1 MKLWGGRF
9 ETGTSEVFERFSGSL
24 HFDRRLIDVDARG
37 SQAYARALERAG
49 ILTRLE
55 REELG
60 SAFEDIRHAS
70 KQPDFFDGA
79 RDEDIHTLLIR
90 KLKERVGPLADKIH
104 TGRSRNEQVSLDIRI
119 WLREQIALT
128 QQRLFG
134 MLEKLLELA
143 RRYPGAVIPGYTH
156 LRRAPAALWAH
167 HL

>member
-9 ETGTSEVFERFSGSL
+9 ETGPSEVFERFSGSL

-55 REELG
+55 REELV
-60 SAFEDIRHAS
+60 SAFEDIRHAA
-70 KQPDFFDGA
+70 KQPDFYDRA
-79 RDEDIHTLLIR
+79 TDEDIHTLLIR

-104 TGRSRNEQVSLDIRI
+104 TRRSRTEQASLDIRI
-119 WLREQIALT
+119 SLREPIALT

-134 MLEKLLELA
+134 MREKLLTLT
-143 RRYPGAVIPGYTH
+143 RRYPATLTPRYTH
-156 LRRAPAALWAH
+156 L
-167 HL
+167 